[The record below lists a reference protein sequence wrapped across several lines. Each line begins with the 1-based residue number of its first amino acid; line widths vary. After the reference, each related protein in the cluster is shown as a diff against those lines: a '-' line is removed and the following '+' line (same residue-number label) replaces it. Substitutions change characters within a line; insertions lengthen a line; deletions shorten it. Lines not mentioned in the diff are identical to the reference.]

1 MSEARLEGEGET
13 MKHRFMD
20 IAACPMCKHFP
31 LELYVIETKEYPE
44 REEQIKMLLEK
55 YKPPLC
61 ELYCYKLQTPV
72 GKPIKELKEGETTPC
87 HECLKIEVVT
97 GVIYCPNCGRWYPII
112 DEIPRMLP
120 DNLRK
125 REEDLSFLRKY
136 VDKLPDKIVKEGKP
150 WNLGEEK

>member
-1 MSEARLEGEGET
+1 LEGESET
-13 MKHRFMD
+13 MKYRFMD

-44 REEQIKMLLEK
+44 REDQIKALLEK

-72 GKPIKELKEGETTPC
+72 GKPIKELKGDETPC
-87 HECLKIEVVT
+87 HECLKIEVAI
-97 GVIYCPNCGRWYPII
+97 GVIYCPNCNRWYPII

-125 REEDLSFLRKY
+125 REEDLNFLRKY
-136 VDKLPDKIVKEGKP
+136 ADKLPDKIAREGKP
-150 WNLGEEK
+150 WNLGEEKK

>member
-1 MSEARLEGEGET
+1 

-44 REEQIKMLLEK
+44 REEQIKRLLEK

-61 ELYCYKLQTPV
+61 EIYCYKLQTPI
-72 GKPIKELKEGETTPC
+72 GKKIEELQKEGVTPPC
-87 HECLKIEVVT
+87 DECLKIEVVT

-125 REEDLSFLRKY
+125 KNEDLKFLKKY
-136 VDKLPDKIVKEGKP
+136 AEKLPEKITREGKP
-150 WNLGEEK
+150 WNLSEEGA